1 MSINVSS
8 EAERSRA
15 SNVQRTQPLRHAL
28 HRAEAAVGAASPLD
42 AWRRL
47 GVLGRGRKSV
57 WATVATVLVLAGVVA
72 SVFGARAVARSQSE
86 HRRLAFH
93 LVSDEIAS
101 ALKLSLQ
108 HEEDLVVGASAFFT
122 GNPNASPADFDRWAE
137 SVHAMQRYPELQNIG
152 LVALVP
158 ASRLAAFKAR
168 LAANPVR
175 PLGPESVGPPGRLQI
190 VPPGRR
196 PYYCFAIAGLARSA
210 ATYLPA
216 GMDYC
221 ALAPQLMLDREFGL
235 TGYAPVINGKTTQLG
250 VETPVYR
257 GGVVPSTPTARK
269 RAFVGWLGELLEPGI
284 VLKSALQ
291 GHPKLAV
298 TVRYNSRFSHVAFT
312 RGSAPAGA
320 ESTTI
325 NLLVGRA
332 ALGNAHEGW
341 TVTTFVHKFPR
352 GVFGNFNSLE
362 LLIGGS
368 MLSVLLGLLVLVLS
382 TGRMRALSLVRE
394 KTGELSQKNRE
405 LSYQALY
412 DTLTGLPNRALVL
425 DRTEQLLGRA
435 AREPGMLVGA
445 LFIDID
451 GFKHVNDSLGHAAGD
466 QLLKAVGERLQS
478 TVRDQDT
485 VGRLGGDE
493 FVVLGELTADGVKL
507 DLLADRLTDCLR
519 EPVELDRGQKAISI
533 TASIGVAV
541 GQYSTPDAL
550 LRDADLALYAAKA
563 AGKDR
568 YALFDA
574 SMNTGLECRL
584 ELQADLNAALQ
595 QKQFQLVYQPIFKLP
610 SRECIGAE
618 ALMRW
623 RHPRRG
629 MVPPDEFIPLAEE
642 SGLIVPIGRW
652 VLDEAC
658 RQAAVWAG
666 EGLRIG
672 ISVNVSAHQLG
683 REGFADDVRRALHEH
698 RIDPSRLTL
707 VITETTLMR
716 NARMA
721 ANHLQEV
728 KTLGVRVA
736 IDDFGTGYASLSH
749 LQSLPVD
756 ILKIDRSFVAALN
769 NGGRSRQ
776 LLQAVLGVG
785 RALSL
790 AVVAEGIEEQSQL
803 STLEQMGC
811 QMCQGF
817 LLARPSPADA
827 ITSLLHPRAAQRTS
841 SGEAGQLVEA
851 ENGSVGERA
860 EEPRVPTPRRRVP
873 AGGSG

>member
-1 MSINVSS
+1 M
-8 EAERSRA
+8 
-15 SNVQRTQPLRHAL
+15 
-28 HRAEAAVGAASPLD
+28 
-42 AWRRL
+42 
-47 GVLGRGRKSV
+47 
-57 WATVATVLVLAGVVA
+57 
-72 SVFGARAVARSQSE
+72 
-86 HRRLAFH
+86 
-93 LVSDEIAS
+93 
-101 ALKLSLQ
+101 
-108 HEEDLVVGASAFFT
+108 
-122 GNPNASPADFDRWAE
+122 
-137 SVHAMQRYPELQNIG
+137 
-152 LVALVP
+152 
-158 ASRLAAFKAR
+158 
-168 LAANPVR
+168 
-175 PLGPESVGPPGRLQI
+175 
-190 VPPGRR
+190 
-196 PYYCFAIAGLARSA
+196 
-210 ATYLPA
+210 
-216 GMDYC
+216 
-221 ALAPQLMLDREFGL
+221 
-235 TGYAPVINGKTTQLG
+235 
-250 VETPVYR
+250 
-257 GGVVPSTPTARK
+257 
-269 RAFVGWLGELLEPGI
+269 
-284 VLKSALQ
+284 
-291 GHPKLAV
+291 
-298 TVRYNSRFSHVAFT
+298 
-312 RGSAPAGA
+312 
-320 ESTTI
+320 
-325 NLLVGRA
+325 
-332 ALGNAHEGW
+332 
-341 TVTTFVHKFPR
+341 
-352 GVFGNFNSLE
+352 
-362 LLIGGS
+362 
-368 MLSVLLGLLVLVLS
+368 
-382 TGRMRALSLVRE
+382 
-394 KTGELSQKNRE
+394 
-405 LSYQALY
+405 
-412 DTLTGLPNRALVL
+412 
-425 DRTEQLLGRA
+425 
-435 AREPGMLVGA
+435 
-445 LFIDID
+445 
-451 GFKHVNDSLGHAAGD
+451 
-466 QLLKAVGERLQS
+466 
-478 TVRDQDT
+478 
-485 VGRLGGDE
+485 
-493 FVVLGELTADGVKL
+493 KL

-707 VITETTLMR
+707 EITETTLMR